1 MTRRSVLETFAIGLP
16 SFAQDDPGRD
26 LWIAIRRA
34 LTGPEGEEYFELNL
48 KNALVPTLKGT
59 LIKAEPS
66 EDFGRLLLGMA
77 GSTTPEVTLILTD
90 GDDQEVK
97 LQGKPKPGTTIAF
110 EGVPSAFVKDPF
122 MLTFKVSVV
131 DGIRGLEFEK

>member
-1 MTRRSVLETFAIGLP
+1 MTRRNVLAIFAVGLP
-16 SFAQDDPGRD
+16 CLAQEDRGRD
-26 LWIAIRRA
+26 LWTAIRLA
-34 LTGPEGEEYFELNL
+34 LTGPEGEEYFELSL

-59 LIKAEPS
+59 LISAEPS

-77 GSTTPEVTLILTD
+77 GSATAEVTLVLTD
-90 GDDQEVK
+90 GNWDEVR
-97 LQGKPKPGTTIAF
+97 LQGKPKLGTTIAF
-110 EGVPSAFVKDPF
+110 EGVPSAFGKDPF